1 VSRGERFDAKKHPSF
16 IFTLSGPKQQNNY
29 KTHRQLDVRY
39 PAKLLQ
45 RHDHLCTR
53 MEDLHK
59 KKVSERERER
69 ERNARVV
76 GGRSQRTRAR
86 EKRERVNELEQK
98 KGGEIGSIFFT
109 ECSLSTCACAHRN
122 TLEIKKKRRMNR
134 RTVVSFRLFRQFGL
148 EHALRS
154 LREFT
159 HFSKIV
165 TTGLK
170 NKTKERENSEDK
182 RV

>member
-1 VSRGERFDAKKHPSF
+1 MHASSVGDHNERARERK
-16 IFTLSGPKQQNNY
+16 
-29 KTHRQLDVRY
+29 
-39 PAKLLQ
+39 
-45 RHDHLCTR
+45 
-53 MEDLHK
+53 
-59 KKVSERERER
+59 ERERE
-69 ERNARVV
+69 
-76 GGRSQRTRAR
+76 S
-86 EKRERVNELEQK
+86 KRIGTK
-98 KGGEIGSIFFT
+98 KGRRDRVHFLHRMF
-109 ECSLSTCACAHRN
+109 SLNVRVCAHRN

-170 NKTKERENSEDK
+170 NKTKEKTVKTNVF
-182 RV
+182 RVFICFVQKEHTEAR

>member
-1 VSRGERFDAKKHPSF
+1 MHASSVG
-16 IFTLSGPKQQNNY
+16 
-29 KTHRQLDVRY
+29 
-39 PAKLLQ
+39 
-45 RHDHLCTR
+45 DHN
-53 MEDLHK
+53 E
-59 KKVSERERER
+59 
-69 ERNARVV
+69 
-76 GGRSQRTRAR
+76 RAR

-98 KGGEIGSIFFT
+98 KGGEIGSIFT
-109 ECSLSTCACAHRN
+109 ECSLSTCACVYTN

-165 TTGLK
+165 IQ
-170 NKTKERENSEDK
+170 D
-182 RV
+182 